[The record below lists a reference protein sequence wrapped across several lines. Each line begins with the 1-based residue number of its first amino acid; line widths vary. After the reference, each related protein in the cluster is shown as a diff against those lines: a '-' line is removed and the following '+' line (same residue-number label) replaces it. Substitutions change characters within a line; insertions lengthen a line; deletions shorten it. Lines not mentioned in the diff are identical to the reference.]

1 MSFMNS
7 RHANMRFTYE
17 TETDNRIS
25 FIGLTIEHSRL
36 ITHMVIKHQFT
47 KNLHRRRFLLISIV
61 SHHWYI
67 DCLYLN
73 VSFTVHIIYALRGAY
88 FILKLQKFEQY
99 FYVMLFQPGF
109 LIE

>member
-1 MSFMNS
+1 
-7 RHANMRFTYE
+7 MRTCALR
-17 TETDNRIS
+17 TKPKQ
-25 FIGLTIEHSRL
+25 TIVLVLLACPSSIVRL
-36 ITHMVIKHQFT
+36 ITHMAIKHQFT
-47 KNLHRRRFLLISIV
+47 ENLHRRRFLLISIA

-67 DCLYLN
+67 DCLYSN

-88 FILKLQKFEQY
+88 FILKFHKFQQY